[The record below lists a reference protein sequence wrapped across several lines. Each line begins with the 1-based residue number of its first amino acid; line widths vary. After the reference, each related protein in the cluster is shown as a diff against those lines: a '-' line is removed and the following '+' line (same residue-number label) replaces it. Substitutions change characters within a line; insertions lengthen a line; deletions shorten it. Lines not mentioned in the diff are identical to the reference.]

1 MLAELLKTCIFLF
14 TAIVP
19 AVILACFAIILLQ
32 TRKHRML
39 FNKNG
44 GDILKGVGINI
55 FTKGE
60 LKAITD
66 NYSKRIGGG
75 FFGDVYK
82 GTIEHGAKSQHVA
95 VKCTV
100 TKKHEQEEAWK
111 DGFVKEITFQ
121 FQIKHP
127 NVVRLIGCCLE
138 TDVPILV
145 FEYVS
150 NGSLHDKLHVADKH
164 CYISLLQRL
173 DIAIGSAQ
181 ALSHIHSHGE
191 YNHVHGDIKPANIL
205 LDENLEAKVSDFGSS
220 KLLSVNKYV
229 EDVATDGNYADPVYY
244 KTGRF
249 TVKSDVYSFGV
260 VLLELITRKTSR
272 YGENRSLPIDFE
284 KSWKD
289 EDQRWSMY
297 DPDIL
302 SDDPLVK
309 KCLDMVGTLAV
320 ECLNGD
326 ADKRP
331 TMGEVVVELKKVK
344 SIAFGGSGFDGPIVD
359 EASKHAGSA

>member
-1 MLAELLKTCIFLF
+1 
-14 TAIVP
+14 
-19 AVILACFAIILLQ
+19 
-32 TRKHRML
+32 ML

-44 GDILKGVGINI
+44 GDILKSVGINL
-55 FTKGE
+55 FTKAE
-60 LKAITD
+60 LKAITKS
-66 NYSKRIGGG
+66 YSIRVGGG

-82 GTIEHGAKSQHVA
+82 GTIQDGAQTQHVA

-100 TKKHEQEEAWK
+100 TKKLARLRQNQLRRDAPQHEQEEAWK

-145 FEYVS
+145 FEYVN
-150 NGSLHDKLHVADKH
+150 NGSLHDKLHVANKQ
-164 CYISLLQRL
+164 CYISLIQRL

-260 VLLELITRKTSR
+260 VLLEIITRKTSR

-284 KSWKD
+284 KSWVD

-302 SDDPLVK
+302 SDDPILK
-309 KCLDMVGTLAV
+309 KCLDMVGALAV
-320 ECLNGD
+320 ECLNSD

-344 SIAFGGSGFDGPIVD
+344 SIAYGGSCFGGPIVD